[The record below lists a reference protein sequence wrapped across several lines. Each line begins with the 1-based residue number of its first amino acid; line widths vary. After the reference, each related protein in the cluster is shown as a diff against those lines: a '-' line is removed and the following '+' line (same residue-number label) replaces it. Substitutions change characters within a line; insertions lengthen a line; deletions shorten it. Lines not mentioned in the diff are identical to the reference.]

1 MPLGTIIRNLDQEII
16 CDLSTEGSMFVAAKG
31 GSGGKGNASFK
42 GHADFKLLEKMQISI
57 AHLTFVYLS
66 VGLESDRC

>member
-42 GHADFKLLEKMQISI
+42 GHADF
-57 AHLTFVYLS
+57 
-66 VGLESDRC
+66 